1 MATTPAANMSRPP
14 SGLSFGPIPVRERKR
29 SLMDVNVTPG
39 LDQLRQSLPGSNHS
53 ASHSDSHTPS
63 SGPNSHH
70 SSGKS
75 SDDGHVIIKQEPVDN
90 LVGLGLDGSNSSEAQ
105 PDEAYHRK
113 RTKSVDM
120 YSNYMGSL
128 TSFNNPPM
136 TTTLSSQVVA
146 EISPA
151 GMTSSPSQ
159 QGTSVH
165 NWQPPDLALHLQV
178 YQNNMHMNGLVSA
191 LPPASLPM
199 HMQHMNGHSYH
210 MMPMGQESNMYHMQ
224 NMSDHPPLRHA
235 SSHEH
240 LEPTF
245 GLPPQTATKTKSKA
259 KGTKTTKG
267 AKAKGRSMSMGDALD
282 VSEHT
287 GDNGVHDEDESGAHH
302 SGEETGD
309 FEGSEIHGDRTARK
323 QKLRF
328 EGDQYTPQWVRNTG
342 QAKEGFCDTC
352 SPGKWLQLKNSAF
365 WYHKQFYHGISSVSG
380 KLFSNPVQTRQ
391 MEQDDV
397 EGLCHQCNEW
407 IAISNHKRQNSML
420 WYRHAH
426 KCHIYHK
433 PKIQGQTSSNRSS
446 FSAGAGT
453 TLPTYVD
460 AASAAIAAAALTQ
473 PHHPQPLQPQPP
485 QSQPP
490 HPLQQLQQ
498 HSSQGEL
505 GYDMNTI
512 G

>member
-1 MATTPAANMSRPP
+1 MDAN
-14 SGLSFGPIPVRERKR
+14 I
-29 SLMDVNVTPG
+29 TQG
-39 LDQLRQSLPGSNHS
+39 LDQLRQSLPGSHS
-53 ASHSDSHTPS
+53 SHPDSHAS

-75 SDDGHVIIKQEPVDN
+75 SDDGHVAIKQEPVDS
-90 LVGLGLDGSNSSEAQ
+90 LVGLGLDGSDPAEAQ
-105 PDEAYHRK
+105 PDETYHRK

-120 YSNYMGSL
+120 YSNYMGSV

-136 TTTLSSQVVA
+136 TTTLSSQTVA
-146 EISPA
+146 EIPPT

-199 HMQHMNGHSYH
+199 HMQQQMGHGYH
-210 MMPMGQESNMYHMQ
+210 MMPGPMGQESNMYHMQ
-224 NMSDHPPLRHA
+224 NMGDHVLRHA
-235 SSHEH
+235 SSQEH

-245 GLPPQTATKTKSKA
+245 GLPPTITKTKGKTKGA
-259 KGTKTTKG
+259 KTPKG

-282 VSEHT
+282 VGEHT
-287 GDNGVHDEDESGAHH
+287 GDGAAHDDDESGAHH

-365 WYHKQFYHGISSVSG
+365 W
-380 KLFSNPVQTRQ
+380 
-391 MEQDDV
+391 
-397 EGLCHQCNEW
+397 
-407 IAISNHKRQNSML
+407 
-420 WYRHAH
+420 
-426 KCHIYHK
+426 
-433 PKIQGQTSSNRSS
+433 
-446 FSAGAGT
+446 
-453 TLPTYVD
+453 
-460 AASAAIAAAALTQ
+460 
-473 PHHPQPLQPQPP
+473 
-485 QSQPP
+485 
-490 HPLQQLQQ
+490 
-498 HSSQGEL
+498 
-505 GYDMNTI
+505 
-512 G
+512 